1 MRSTRFFRAL
11 LRLLP
16 FEIRE
21 AHGRDMEQAFRDGY
35 RERGR
40 GFWLSVVLD
49 ILRIAPRQHA
59 EALAQDLR
67 YAARTFRGAPAFSL
81 TAILTIGLAIGAVTT
96 VFAVIDAVIL
106 RPLPFSRPEE
116 VGIVWAVDPESRRTW
131 LSMPE
136 LDDVRERVPALQT
149 VAGVTD
155 MRLAL
160 TGAGD
165 PEELSAAGVSGTFAS
180 VLGIT
185 PQTGRLL
192 EPADDVRGAPLVAI
206 LSDGLWRRRFG
217 ARQDIVGSTIRL
229 DGRAYAVAGVM
240 PRGFVLPPPSSVFP
254 AAVDVWVALTPHVTG
269 GRDIRILHVLGR
281 TKAGA
286 TIATAREQA
295 VAAGRVV
302 STAHPEYRGRAW
314 SFEVVQLQNDLAR
327 TIRPALLVLFGIVA
341 LVLFIAVAN
350 VAALLLSRGTA
361 RQQEVSIRVALGASA
376 ARLVR
381 QLVTEA
387 LLLGALG
394 GLLGVV
400 LAKAAITLTHQPPLS
415 SIPRFDEVTLDWRV
429 TLFAFL
435 VALSAMVMVSLA
447 PLVVLRGTSAQ
458 KSLRARDRSHGA
470 IRAGRMLA
478 AGEIALACVVLIM
491 AIVLTRGFAA
501 LWTTDPGFRT
511 ERVLSF
517 RVSLPPKYAAAP
529 QVTAFFDRA
538 LERLAVLPGVQ
549 NAAAVT
555 QLPLSGASL
564 GSTFLLGAG
573 DAPRVDADLRG
584 VSHSYFSTLDVRVV
598 EGRGFQAADNATSP
612 WVAIVDEPFARRAWP
627 NESALGKKIRWFRA
641 PDRELEV
648 VGVVRSVRHRGFEA
662 APRETV
668 YRPYAQYPRWTMF
681 LALRTSNDPADLTA
695 AAQAAIRS
703 LDPDQPL
710 ADVVSMDTLAS
721 RSLAQPAFGAVLS
734 STLAAIALGLTMV
747 GMYGLFAFAV
757 SKRTREVGVR
767 LALGATPRQIV
778 SLILRDGLRLTAS
791 GLLIGAPLAWLAA
804 TAIER
809 RLALPVAIDLPT
821 VAVAMTIVLATTAIA
836 CWLPSRRASRVSPA
850 EPLRSS

>member
-106 RPLPFSRPEE
+106 RPLPFSRPQE

-662 APRETV
+662 PPRETV